1 MDKIRRLCYE
11 SFNVLLWDFVGL
23 NLSSLWTVSNAISV
37 ASCETAITEH
47 TLTCLS
53 SHILILFDGLW
64 ALGLLCC
71 PWCWEEVATSHI
83 GWLSRK
89 NFTDNRN
96 HLIGN
101 CNYVLEM
108 HVCNY
113 YYFLTV
119 GKKKKKITHLQKQS
133 KSLHYFA
140 LQIVMMQLI
149 RQDLMGISDFTQPFS
164 ALIISFLTWFHWWT

>member
-11 SFNVLLWDFVGL
+11 SFGVLLWDFVGL
-23 NLSSLWTVSNAISV
+23 NLSSLWIVSNVISV

-53 SHILILFDGLW
+53 CHILILFDGLW

-96 HLIGN
+96 RLIGN
-101 CNYVLEM
+101 CYYVLLEM

-113 YYFLTV
+113 YYFLTI
-119 GKKKKKITHLQKQS
+119 GKKNISPTYKS
-133 KSLHYFA
+133 KARVCIILHYK
-140 LQIVMMQLI
+140 
-149 RQDLMGISDFTQPFS
+149 
-164 ALIISFLTWFHWWT
+164 